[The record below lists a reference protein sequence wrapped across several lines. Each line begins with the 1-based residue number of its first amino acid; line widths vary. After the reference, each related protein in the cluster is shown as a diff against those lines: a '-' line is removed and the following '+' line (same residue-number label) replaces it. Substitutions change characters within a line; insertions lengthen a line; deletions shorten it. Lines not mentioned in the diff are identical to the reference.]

1 MKKIVNISTAFLFF
15 IGILFA
21 GCEKFLDKQPISQ
34 LSREL
39 FWKTPKDADIWIA
52 GMYDA
57 MQKTLGNNFYLWGE
71 VRADN
76 EQLCGTGT
84 GQLNF
89 LSNTLNSSM
98 GEVNWSNLY
107 RTISSANFA
116 IKYIPAIP
124 GVAAPQI
131 ASQLAQAYAMRALMY
146 FYSIRVWGP
155 VPLITEPYEG
165 ADGQQKFFERSPVDI
180 VKAQILSDIDNALK
194 NFDGTMP
201 SIFKFNT
208 ASTLAL
214 QTDVTMWFK
223 DYPGAIS
230 ASDKLIAL
238 NKYSLVSNQ
247 ADWKRMFTDPATS
260 TEAIL
265 NLYWDYLQDGGGNG
279 VATFYGSGSNTNQYK
294 LRQPLWD
301 TLVARTTDARWWNMT
316 DTLELYW
323 IGAKAKVTYESYNL
337 VSNNMKSCKFS
348 VWDPAKVNTT
358 YKYLGGYIYPN
369 NIECQVYIPI
379 YRYSDIMLLRAE
391 ALNKVGRATEA
402 MDIVNTIRKRNGYMK
417 TVTAINTTTTSKLED
432 AILLERQLELWGE
445 GKRWF
450 DLVRTD
456 KVTLYMD
463 QILKDRGIST
473 GFGDVRRI
481 LFPIHSSV
489 FEANPLIKQND
500 PYTQN

>member
-1 MKKIVNISTAFLFF
+1 MKKILNTTTAILFL
-15 IGILFA
+15 IGILFG

-34 LSREL
+34 LSRDL

-57 MQKTLGNNFYLWGE
+57 LQKTIGNNFYIWGE
-71 VRADN
+71 VRGDN

-98 GEVNWSNLY
+98 GECNWSNLY

-116 IKYIPAIP
+116 IKYIPTIP

-131 ASQLAQAYAMRALMY
+131 ASQLGQAYAMRALMY
-146 FYSIRVWGP
+146 FYAIRVWGP

-165 ADGQQKFFERSPVDI
+165 SDGQEKFYERSTADQ
-180 VKAQILSDIDNALK
+180 VKVQILSDIDNALK
-194 NFDGTMP
+194 NFDGTTP
-201 SIFKFNT
+201 SIFKLNT

-214 QTDVTMWFK
+214 QTDVAMWFK
-223 DYPGAIS
+223 DYPTAIS
-230 ASDKLIAL
+230 TSDKLIAL
-238 NKYSLVSNQ
+238 NKYSLVTNQ
-247 ADWKRMFTDPATS
+247 TDWKRIFVDPSTS
-260 TEAIL
+260 TETIL

-301 TLVARTTDARWWNMT
+301 TLVTRATDARWWNMN

-323 IGAKAKVTYESYNL
+323 LGSKTKVTYESYNL
-337 VSNNMKSCKFS
+337 QANSMKCCKFS
-348 VWDPAKVNTT
+348 VWDPAKINAT
-358 YKYLGGYIYPN
+358 YKYMGGYNYPN

-379 YRYSDIMLLRAE
+379 YRFSDILLLRAE
-391 ALNKVGRATEA
+391 ALNKVGRTAES
-402 MDIVNTIRKRNGYMK
+402 MDIVNTIRKRMGYMK
-417 TVTAINTTTTSKLED
+417 TVTVANTNTQSKLED
-432 AILLERQLELWGE
+432 AILMERQLELWGE

-450 DLVRTD
+450 DLVRTG
-456 KVTLYMD
+456 KVSIFMD

-473 GFGDVRRI
+473 GFGDVRTI

-489 FEANPLIKQND
+489 FEANPLIKQNE

>member
-1 MKKIVNISTAFLFF
+1 MKNILNISMAIVFLC
-15 IGILFA
+15 GLLLA

-34 LSREL
+34 LSRDL

-52 GMYDA
+52 GMYDG
-57 MQKTLGNNFYLWGE
+57 MQKTLGNNFYIWGE
-71 VRADN
+71 VRGDN

-116 IKYIPAIP
+116 IKYIPTIP

-131 ASQLAQAYAMRALMY
+131 ASQLGQAYAMRALMY
-146 FYSIRVWGP
+146 FYAVRVWGP

-165 ADGQQKFFERSPVDI
+165 LDGQEKIYNRSDVTK

-194 NFDGTMP
+194 NFDGTLP
-201 SIFKFNT
+201 SIFKLNT

-214 QTDVTMWFK
+214 QTDVAMWFK
-223 DYPGAIS
+223 DYQNAIS
-230 ASDKLIAL
+230 SSDKLLAL
-238 NKYSLVSNQ
+238 NKFSLVTNQ
-247 ADWKRMFTDPATS
+247 TDWKKQFTDPATS

-265 NLYWDYLQDGGGNG
+265 NLYWDYLADGGGNG

-301 TLVARTTDARWWNMT
+301 TLVTRATDARWWNMN

-323 IGAKAKVTYESYNL
+323 LGSKAKVTYESYNL
-337 VSNNMKSCKFS
+337 QANSMKSCKFS
-348 VWDPAKVNTT
+348 VWDPAKLNAT
-358 YKYLGGYIYPN
+358 YKYLGGYNYPN

-379 YRYSDIMLLRAE
+379 YRLSDIMLLRAE
-391 ALNKVGRATEA
+391 AFNKLGRAPEA
-402 MDIVNTIRKRNGYMK
+402 MDIVNTIRKRVGYMK
-417 TVTAINTTTTSKLED
+417 TVSALNTVGVSKLED
-432 AILLERQLELWGE
+432 AILMERQLELWGE

-456 KVTLYMD
+456 KVITFMD
-463 QILKDRGIST
+463 PILKERGILT
-473 GFGDVRRI
+473 GFGDVRKI

-489 FEANPLIKQND
+489 FEANPLIKQNE